1 MLALLVKDIL
11 ARAIYHLI
19 KRALFKQALF
29 FPLTNS
35 KGLLYRTG
43 QNNIPHSE
51 PTEDQLPMRD
61 ITERESSP
69 MRSLERSLHILSVL
83 EESGCAIGVTDLGRA
98 SQLSKATVL
107 RMLSVLEKYGFAE
120 KRQGRYRL
128 GAAVLPLA
136 HAYVLGNELIRVALP
151 VLQQLV
157 QTSEETA
164 SLFVRLGFKRVLV
177 ERIEGLRPLRFDL
190 PIGERLPLHIGAGK
204 VLAAA
209 MPNDELKQ
217 MLDEL
222 GEMHLVSGEPLAR
235 KELLAELDTI
245 RRQGYAVSLGERML
259 GIVAVAAPV
268 IDADG
273 RTVAAVSLAGA
284 NERMTKDKIGR
295 LSIAVRDAAR
305 MISERYNGGS
315 PGR

>member
-1 MLALLVKDIL
+1 
-11 ARAIYHLI
+11 
-19 KRALFKQALF
+19 
-29 FPLTNS
+29 
-35 KGLLYRTG
+35 
-43 QNNIPHSE
+43 
-51 PTEDQLPMRD
+51 
-61 ITERESSP
+61 
-69 MRSLERSLHILSVL
+69 MRSLERALHILSAL
-83 EESGCAIGVTDLGRA
+83 EKSGCAMGVTDLGRA

-107 RMLSVLEKYGFAE
+107 RILSVLEKYGFAE

-136 HAYVLGNELIRVALP
+136 HAYVLGNELARVALP
-151 VLQQLV
+151 VLQELV

-177 ERIEGLRPLRFDL
+177 QRVEGTRPLRFVL
-190 PIGERLPLHIGAGK
+190 PIGERLPLHVGAGK

-209 MPNDELKQ
+209 MPEGELRR

-222 GEMHLVSGEPLAR
+222 GEMHLVSGEPVAR
-235 KELLAELDTI
+235 RELLSELEII

-268 IDADG
+268 IDAG
-273 RTVAAVSLAGA
+273 GATVAAVSLAGA
-284 NERMTKDKIGR
+284 KERMTSDRIER

-305 MISERYNGGS
+305 MISERYNGGL

>member
-1 MLALLVKDIL
+1 
-11 ARAIYHLI
+11 
-19 KRALFKQALF
+19 
-29 FPLTNS
+29 
-35 KGLLYRTG
+35 
-43 QNNIPHSE
+43 
-51 PTEDQLPMRD
+51 MRD
-61 ITERESSP
+61 ITERENSP
-69 MRSLERSLHILSVL
+69 MRSLERALHILSVL
-83 EESGCAIGVTDLGRA
+83 EESSCAIGVTDLGRA

-136 HAYVLGNELIRVALP
+136 HAYVLGNEMIRVALP

-164 SLFVRLGFKRVLV
+164 SLFIRLGFKRVLV
-177 ERIEGLRPLRFDL
+177 ERVEGLRPLRFSL
-190 PIGERLPLHIGAGK
+190 PIGERLPLHVGAGK

-209 MPNDELKQ
+209 MPEKELKQ

-222 GEMHLVSGEPLAR
+222 GEMRLVNGRPLAR
-235 KELLAELDTI
+235 KELLAELDMI
-245 RRQGYAVSLGERML
+245 RRQGYAVSQGERML

-284 NERMTKDKIGR
+284 TERMTEDKTEW

-315 PGR
+315 PGRNTTRVRGG

>member
-1 MLALLVKDIL
+1 
-11 ARAIYHLI
+11 
-19 KRALFKQALF
+19 
-29 FPLTNS
+29 
-35 KGLLYRTG
+35 
-43 QNNIPHSE
+43 
-51 PTEDQLPMRD
+51 
-61 ITERESSP
+61 
-69 MRSLERSLHILSVL
+69 MRSLERALHILAVL

-151 VLQQLV
+151 VLQELV

-177 ERIEGLRPLRFDL
+177 ERVEGVRPLRFVL
-190 PIGERLPLHIGAGK
+190 PIGERLPLHVGAGK

-209 MPNDELKQ
+209 MPEKELHR
-217 MLDEL
+217 MLEEL

-235 KELLAELDTI
+235 QALLSELDCI
-245 RRQGYAVSLGERML
+245 RRQGYAVSMGERML

-268 IDADG
+268 VDADG
-273 RTVAAVSLAGA
+273 VTVAAVSLAGA
-284 NERMTKDKIGR
+284 KDRMTPDKIEW

-315 PGR
+315 PAR